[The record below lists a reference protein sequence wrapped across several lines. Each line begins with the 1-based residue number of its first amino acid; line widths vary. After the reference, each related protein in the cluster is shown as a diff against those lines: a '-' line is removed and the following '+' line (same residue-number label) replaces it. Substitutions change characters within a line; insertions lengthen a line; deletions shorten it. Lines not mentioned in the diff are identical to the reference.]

1 MTSFLDGFVEGSDD
15 ILLIEVEF
23 AVFVHPPIQ
32 VLAESETSNGHVV
45 TVDQVLLQQ
54 EVEDLCGASHT
65 LALRRKL

>member
-32 VLAESETSNGHVV
+32 VLAEGETSNSHVV

-54 EVEDLCGASHT
+54 EVEDLCGTSRP
-65 LALRRKL
+65 LALRRIL